1 MRFLVISGLSGS
13 GKSIALQSLED
24 LDFYCVDNLPLGLL
38 LSFAQTVM
46 TADRLGHESIAVG
59 IDARN
64 LSSDM
69 GSFPAIL
76 DEIRK
81 LGFGCEVVFLE
92 AGDAVLKKRFSET
105 RRKHPLTDERTSLG
119 EAIKAERKLLEL
131 IEKCADIRID
141 TSLSNVHQL
150 RALIRDYVRVDVT
163 PQVSIQFMSFGFKQ
177 GVPGDVDFVFDV
189 RCLPNPYWDPKLRTL
204 GGTDQAVIDFLS
216 AQASVNQ
223 MFEDLAG
230 FLQRWIPEFDKENRS
245 YLSIAIGC
253 TGGQHRSVYLVE
265 RLEARFRSLNK
276 HVIVRHRD
284 LQ

>member
-24 LDFYCVDNLPLGLL
+24 LDYYCVDNLPLSLL

-46 TADRLGHESIAVG
+46 TADKLGHESVAVG

-64 LSSDM
+64 LTNDM
-69 GSFPAIL
+69 GRFPTIM

-81 LGFGCEVVFLE
+81 LGFECEVIFLE
-92 AGDAVLKKRFSET
+92 AGDVVLKKRFSET
-105 RRKHPLTDERTSLG
+105 RRKHPLTDERTSLD

-131 IEKCADIRID
+131 IEKSADIHVD

-150 RALIRDYVRVDVT
+150 RALIRDYVRADVT
-163 PQVSIQFMSFGFKQ
+163 AQLSLQFMSFGFKQ

-189 RCLPNPYWDPKLRTL
+189 RCLPNPYWDPKLRTHR
-204 GGTDQAVIDFLS
+204 GTDRPVIDFLD
-216 AQASVNQ
+216 AQVGVNQ
-223 MFEDLAG
+223 MFEDLSG
-230 FLQRWIPEFDKENRS
+230 FLQRWIPEFEKENRS
-245 YLSIAIGC
+245 YLSVAIGC
-253 TGGQHRSVYLVE
+253 TGGQHRSVYIVE
-265 RLEARFRSLNK
+265 RLEAHFRALNK

>member
-38 LSFAQTVM
+38 LSFAQTVI
-46 TADRLGHESIAVG
+46 TADRWGRESVAVG

-69 GSFPAIL
+69 GSFPSIL

-81 LGFGCEVVFLE
+81 LGFECEVVFLE
-92 AGDAVLKKRFSET
+92 AGDGVIKKRFSET
-105 RRKHPLTDERTSLG
+105 RRKHPLTDEQTSLG

-131 IEKCADIRID
+131 IERCADIHID
-141 TSLSNVHQL
+141 TSLCNVHQL
-150 RALIRDYVRVDVT
+150 RALIREYVRVDT
-163 PQVSIQFMSFGFKQ
+163 SAQISIQFMSFGFKQ
-177 GVPGDVDFVFDV
+177 GVPSDVDFVFDV
-189 RCLPNPYWDPKLRTL
+189 RCLPNPYWDPKLRML
-204 GGTDQAVIDFLS
+204 KGTDQAVIDFLDT
-216 AQASVNQ
+216 QGNVNQ
-223 MFEDLAG
+223 MVEDLVG
-230 FLQRWIPEFDKENRS
+230 FLQRWIPEFEKENRS
-245 YLSIAIGC
+245 YLNVAIGC

-265 RLEARFRSLNK
+265 RLEGRFRSLNK

>member
-24 LDFYCVDNLPLGLL
+24 LDYYCVDNLPLGLL

-46 TADRLGHESIAVG
+46 TADRLGHESVAVG

-69 GSFPAIL
+69 GSFPTIME
-76 DEIRK
+76 EIRK
-81 LGFGCEVVFLE
+81 LGFECEVIFLE
-92 AGDAVLKKRFSET
+92 AGDNVLKKRFSET
-105 RRKHPLTDERTSLG
+105 RRKHPLTDERTSLD
-119 EAIKAERKLLEL
+119 EAVKAERRLLEL
-131 IEKCADIRID
+131 IEKNADIHVD

-150 RALIRDYVRVDVT
+150 RALIRDYVRSDVSA
-163 PQVSIQFMSFGFKQ
+163 QLSLQFMSFGFKQ

-189 RCLPNPYWDPKLRTL
+189 RCLPNPYWDPKLRTHR
-204 GGTDQAVIDFLS
+204 GTDQPVIDFLD
-216 AQASVNQ
+216 AQAGVNQ
-223 MFEDLAG
+223 MFEDLSG

-245 YLSIAIGC
+245 YLSVAIGC

-265 RLEARFRSLNK
+265 RLAAYFHGLNK